1 VQLVSIDHAIHLAY
15 NYTNLVEVIRN
26 YGISL
31 AGDASDIL
39 DCNKNKPGVQ
49 KKLVVSAYQRKSS
62 LSERTPVPPREGVN
76 MSS

>member
-49 KKLVVSAYQRKSS
+49 KK
-62 LSERTPVPPREGVN
+62 RTPVPPREGVN
-76 MSS
+76 MSY

>member
-1 VQLVSIDHAIHLAY
+1 MQLVSIDHGIHLAY

-31 AGDASDIL
+31 AWDASDKL

-49 KKLVVSAYQRKSS
+49 KTSS
-62 LSERTPVPPREGVN
+62 ECLPKKIIFNWKDSGAN
-76 MSS
+76 